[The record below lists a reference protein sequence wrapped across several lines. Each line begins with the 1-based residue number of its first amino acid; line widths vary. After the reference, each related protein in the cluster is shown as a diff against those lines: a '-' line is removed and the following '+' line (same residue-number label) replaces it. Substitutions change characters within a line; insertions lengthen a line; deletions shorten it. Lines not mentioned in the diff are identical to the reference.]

1 MQTRAHGMST
11 DASSDS
17 PAGPLDVRS
26 MRRLI
31 EDRIAEPEPPSEAAE
46 TKPKRDTSSAL
57 RSIGIKRAVKIAAG
71 VLIVAVFG
79 WIPLQTAMQS
89 SSVEAVINSRVVTLR
104 APIDG
109 EVSAPDSTLT
119 DSGLVP
125 QGRMVLRIVNARA
138 DRGRLDE
145 LRRQLARLESEQPS
159 LLAKLISAEAS
170 QRDLSQQAARFTQG
184 RIRQLEARIA
194 ELRSLIEVATARREE
209 AMAAVERSTSLSR
222 SGSVSTVEVARLAR
236 ERTIAEQTEIGARR
250 RLDASEVELTAARE
264 GTFLGDS
271 YNDRPSSV
279 QREEEMRQ
287 RVDTLNADLASS
299 RAEIL
304 WLRREVATQE
314 ARYGSLSEAAVL
326 LPVTGRIWEVM
337 TSPGEDVRAG
347 QPLLRVLDCSGAVV
361 TANVTESV
369 YNRLQAGAKARF
381 RPADGGPDLDGTV
394 LNLTGAA
401 GAAANLAINPGAL
414 SKEPYRVTVSVPK
427 LKEATNDCAV
437 GRTGRVIFA
446 GDAARSP

>member
-1 MQTRAHGMST
+1 MQSRSQATST
-11 DASSDS
+11 E
-17 PAGPLDVRS
+17 PLDVHGL
-26 MRRLI
+26 RRVI
-31 EDRIAEPEPPSEAAE
+31 EDRISRPDDSPPSDETRPKQEPPAGQHP
-46 TKPKRDTSSAL
+46 TF
-57 RSIGIKRAVKIAAG
+57 GIKRYAKIAAG

-79 WIPLQTAMQS
+79 WIPLQTVLQS
-89 SSVEAVINSRVVTLR
+89 SSVQAVINSRVVTLR

-109 EVSAPDSTLT
+109 EVSAPDAALLEAKVVPHGTL
-119 DSGLVP
+119 
-125 QGRMVLRIVNARA
+125 VLRIVNPRA

-145 LRRQLARLESEQPS
+145 LRRQLARLESEQPA
-159 LLAKLISAEAS
+159 LLAKLISAEAA
-170 QRDLSQQAARFTQG
+170 QKDLAQQASRFTQG

-194 ELRSLIEVATARREE
+194 ELRSLIEVAGARKEE
-209 AMAAVERSTSLSR
+209 AAAAVERAASLSR
-222 SGSVSTVEVARLAR
+222 SGSVSAVESARLAR

-287 RVDTLNADLASS
+287 RLDQLNADLATTN
-299 RAEIL
+299 AELL
-304 WLRREVATQE
+304 WLRREVASQE
-314 ARYGSLSEAAVL
+314 ARYASLSEAAVL
-326 LPVTGRIWEVM
+326 LPVSGRIWEMM

-369 YNRLQAGAKARF
+369 YNRLKVGAKAQF

-401 GAAANLAINPGAL
+401 GAAANLAINPDAL

-427 LKEATNDCAV
+427 LKEAANDCAV
-437 GRTGRVIFA
+437 GRTGRVIFS
-446 GDAARSP
+446 GEAARSP

>member
-1 MQTRAHGMST
+1 M
-11 DASSDS
+11 
-17 PAGPLDVRS
+17 
-26 MRRLI
+26 
-31 EDRIAEPEPPSEAAE
+31 
-46 TKPKRDTSSAL
+46 
-57 RSIGIKRAVKIAAG
+57 
-71 VLIVAVFG
+71 LIVAVFG
-79 WIPLQTAMQS
+79 WIPLQTVLQS
-89 SSVEAVINSRVVTLR
+89 SSVQAVINSRVVTLR

-109 EVSAPDSTLT
+109 EVSAPDAALLEAKVVPHGTL
-119 DSGLVP
+119 
-125 QGRMVLRIVNARA
+125 VLRIVNPRA

-145 LRRQLARLESEQPS
+145 LRRQLARLESEQPA
-159 LLAKLISAEAS
+159 LLAKLISAEAA
-170 QRDLSQQAARFTQG
+170 QKDLAQQASRFTQG

-194 ELRSLIEVATARREE
+194 ELRSLIEVAGARKEE
-209 AMAAVERSTSLSR
+209 AAAAVERAASLSR
-222 SGSVSTVEVARLAR
+222 SGSVSAVESARLAR

-287 RVDTLNADLASS
+287 RLDQLNADLATTN
-299 RAEIL
+299 AELL
-304 WLRREVATQE
+304 WLRREVASQE
-314 ARYGSLSEAAVL
+314 ARYASLSEAAVL
-326 LPVTGRIWEVM
+326 LPVSGRIWEMM

-369 YNRLQAGAKARF
+369 YNRLKVGAKAQF

-401 GAAANLAINPGAL
+401 GAAANLAINPDAL

-427 LKEATNDCAV
+427 LKEAANDCAV
-437 GRTGRVIFA
+437 GRTGRVIFS
-446 GDAARSP
+446 GEAARSP